1 MEAKASTIR
10 SGSSE
15 MGLRRCNQISDG
27 FSWRDQ
33 IGGAVGRGLDLG
45 FPVIALFV
53 LWLGLGI
60 SDENE

>member
-15 MGLRRCNQISDG
+15 MGLRRRNQIGDG
-27 FSWRDQ
+27 FSRRDQ

-45 FPVIALFV
+45 FPGDSFLRPLA
-53 LWLGLGI
+53 WAWR
-60 SDENE
+60 E

>member
-15 MGLRRCNQISDG
+15 MGLRRCNQINDR

-45 FPVIALFV
+45 FPGDSSLRPLA
-53 LWLGLGI
+53 WAWHK
-60 SDENE
+60 